1 MGVLLTTVLLDS
13 HVVHWWTSEELRQLS
28 RPAVRAIERAD
39 NLAVA
44 SISWWELAWL
54 VRSERIRIHRPM
66 RSWLDGLASTF
77 DTVPLTPAIAEAAA
91 SLSREFPSDPADRII
106 YATAI
111 ETGFQLV
118 TKDERMRSYPQPR
131 KIIIW

>member
-1 MGVLLTTVLLDS
+1 M
-13 HVVHWWTSEELRQLS
+13 
-28 RPAVRAIERAD
+28 RAIERAD

-118 TKDERMRSYPQPR
+118 TKDELVEGNSKLAASASSCAR
-131 KIIIW
+131 